1 MGVMMPSPWSSEGS
15 ITDSEALA
23 ANLGMETFTVPISP
37 MMDAFEK
44 RLPCLCWKGKGC
56 H

>member
-1 MGVMMPSPWSSEGS
+1 MTGS

-37 MMDAFEK
+37 MMEAFEK
-44 RLPCLCWKGKGC
+44 ALDPALPEGTGC